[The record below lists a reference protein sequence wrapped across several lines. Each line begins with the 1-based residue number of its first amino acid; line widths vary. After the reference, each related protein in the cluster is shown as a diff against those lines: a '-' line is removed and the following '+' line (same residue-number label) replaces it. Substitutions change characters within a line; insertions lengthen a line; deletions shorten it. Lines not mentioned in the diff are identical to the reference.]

1 MNAALLWGWYPR
13 LYPWL
18 RLQWKLLL
26 FFEGDIP
33 DYKGSHFFLQR
44 KRSLKVLVWIRI
56 PGSGTDWKKFQQ
68 TENIIL
74 YARVCYVV
82 REGKDNDDHHTV
94 CVVCVVLWEGLGQW
108 WSSHCC
114 SHESHGVHNELWWC
128 WPVPP
133 QKRKYRIRWKYP
145 QFLQRPAKTTQE
157 YSLWWKCSSW

>member
-1 MNAALLWGWYPR
+1 MSD
-13 LYPWL
+13 L
-18 RLQWKLLL
+18 RLQWMLL

-33 DYKGSHFFLQR
+33 DYKGSHFFF
-44 KRSLKVLVWIRI
+44 
-56 PGSGTDWKKFQQ
+56 TAEKKFEGACVDQDSRLRNGLKKISADW
-68 TENIIL
+68 ENYPVCMCVCVLWEKARTMIIIVL
-74 YARVCYVV
+74 
-82 REGKDNDDHHTV
+82 